1 MRRAIDLLLCVVF
14 CAFAAV
20 AFTLDAALACG
31 VPLDGSGTSLLART
45 LTGFYVGG
53 TDALLVE
60 NPPFVRVM
68 ATVNAFVFGPFYL
81 VLAYALCACR
91 RWIRVPALLYS
102 AAMTYNMVIV
112 FGVHAVGG
120 YTHDQPLKFLGLNL
134 PFLLAPLVL
143 AWRMCSTDP
152 FPSAAPARPQ
162 EVACPRL

>member
-1 MRRAIDLLLCVVF
+1 VRPGIRATDLLLCALF

-31 VPLDGSGTSLLART
+31 VPLDGSDTSLLART

-68 ATVNAFVFGPFYL
+68 AAVNAFVFGPFYL
-81 VLAYALCACR
+81 VLAYALWARR
-91 RWIRVPALLYS
+91 RWIRVPALMYA
-102 AAMTYNMVIV
+102 AAMAYNMVIV
-112 FGVHAVGG
+112 LGVHLVGG
-120 YTHDQPLKFLGLNL
+120 YEHDQPLKFLGLNL

-143 AWRMCSTDP
+143 AWRMRSADP
-152 FPSAAPARPQ
+152 FSVRRPRAA
-162 EVACPRL
+162 